1 MYITELGTAAQKNKK
16 QEKIAEAAT
25 EAKNT
30 AGALAANLAK
40 ELKVKK
46 FVVDSIPELEAK
58 VVAVVNSLPICTTI
72 LHQRWSSS
80 QEVCF

>member
-1 MYITELGTAAQKNKK
+1 MYKTELGTAAQKHKK

-46 FVVDSIPELEAK
+46 FIVDSIPELEASWK
-58 VVAVVNSLPICTTI
+58 KEQLTI
-72 LHQRWSSS
+72 AEYAHVWLRSTHAL
-80 QEVCF
+80 

>member
-1 MYITELGTAAQKNKK
+1 MYKTELGTAAQKHKK